1 MSSSIQVIFVYA
13 LYRSGQKDVA
23 KYFKINEILREKQK
37 GTVDHHIWC
46 DVAIPMLE
54 GCMLCRWSYKDASQ
68 KLKDIVDDEVSIAL
82 GHSDEQRFMFYQT
95 YLVSLLKAGKF
106 DKLKPLVK
114 KIGKSRPL
122 WALEKGWLQACD

>member
-1 MSSSIQVIFVYA
+1 MKSYGENK
-13 LYRSGQKDVA
+13 R
-23 KYFKINEILREKQK
+23 
-37 GTVDHHIWC
+37 TVDHHIWC

-54 GCMLCRWSYKDASQ
+54 GCMLFADGIYKDASQ

-95 YLVSLLKAGKF
+95 YLVSLLKAGEF

-114 KIGKSRPL
+114 KLGVSRPL
-122 WALEKGWLQACD
+122 WALEKGWLEACD